1 MKSVLKQFVM
11 SCLGRS
17 SLAEEVAGEK
27 GADYYD
33 RTFLEDANWSGH
45 YTGSVD
51 YYIWTVIVDRV
62 RRARPRSV
70 LEIGCGSGQ
79 LAHAVYDSG
88 VVDSYCG
95 FDFAPARLAQA
106 RRNVPAYRFEVA
118 NAFDTDLYE
127 TVDYDLVITTEFL
140 EHVEHDLAVIRR
152 IRGGARILGLVP
164 NFPYVS
170 HVRHFKS
177 ADEVTERYGPFFK
190 DFTVDAIPMKVPGS
204 VSFLFEGIRAVDVVC

>member
-1 MKSVLKQFVM
+1 MKSVLKQWVR
-11 SCLGRS
+11 SCLQRIIP
-17 SLAEEVAGEK
+17 EERPGEK
-27 GADYYD
+27 GPDYYD

-45 YTGSVD
+45 YTASID

-88 VVDSYCG
+88 VVERYCA
-95 FDFAPARLAQA
+95 FDFAPARLTQA
-106 RRNVPAYRFEVA
+106 RRNVPSYRFEVA
-118 NAFDTDLYE
+118 NAFETDLFD

-140 EHVEHDLAVIRR
+140 EHVEQDLAVLRR
-152 IRGGARILGLVP
+152 IREGTRVIAIVP

-177 ADEVTERYGPFFK
+177 VEEVAERYGDFFK
-190 DFTVDAIPMKVPGS
+190 GFTVDAIPMKVPGS
-204 VSFLFEGIRAVDVVC
+204 VAFLFEGLRTST